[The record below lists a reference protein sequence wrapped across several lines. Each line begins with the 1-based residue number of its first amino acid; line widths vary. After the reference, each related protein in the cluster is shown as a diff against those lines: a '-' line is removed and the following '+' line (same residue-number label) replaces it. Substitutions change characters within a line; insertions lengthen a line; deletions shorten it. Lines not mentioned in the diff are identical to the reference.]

1 MDLKINDD
9 DNLDDLNEGYLK
21 EMETNNNL
29 FEEKIKKLNNLLANN
44 NNIISENKNNNKIN
58 NYDDKISNKDI
69 EIKYLNDIDNEKNL
83 NNKQLSKEI
92 LLKNTYKN
100 YKDIDL
106 NSNSN
111 YTSLKQKIKDNKRI
125 NENEEKENYL
135 DYKIKNNNKNKNS
148 QRDVNKYSLENDI
161 ISNNKN
167 IEIQREI
174 NQLKN
179 ENKYKDYLIK
189 DLRNQISQK
198 NNKEEKAEVFNNNE
212 YNSLLKDIDK
222 RDLYIEKLEKDIK
235 NLKFKIDNLIIENKK
250 IKNENDNLLSQREEL
265 RAESDVNKID
275 LENNKEKFNKLE
287 LMYKKLNKDYLD
299 LSNDYK
305 LMKEEKENLK
315 SIIDEQNATIFNY
328 EKQLKTKTSERRNYN
343 KKRSIFNERMNNFTI
358 DDDHK
363 NIIRESEL
371 NDKYNYSNEK
381 YNKYNY
387 SIDKNNFNNE
397 KYNYDYKNE
406 RYNYDYKK
414 DYSYDKRNK
423 FNITTRS
430 QKNFYSDKFQN
441 EKNDLYS
448 LSNDYKWKKYNYNND
463 IGNDNDNNNNLSR
476 FLSEKNKI
484 KKGELNYLE
493 NYLSSLLKERAQ
505 LENSL
510 SEIPNH
516 PRTLQDIKL
525 KNRIKDKITQN
536 DKEIFNIQ
544 KQLKVIR
551 GQKII

>member
-1 MDLKINDD
+1 MDFNNNINNDE
-9 DNLDDLNEGYLK
+9 NLDDLNEGYLK

-551 GQKII
+551 AKK